1 MSNASTRSVKEA
13 VARGIARRYRQER
26 VFRGLGLAALLLG
39 LGFLAFFFVTLI
51 GNGYTAVLQTRVKLD
66 VRLDPAVIDPEGTRA
81 AEVLRS
87 ADYQRVA
94 RDALGALFPEAT
106 SRNELRSLYRLL
118 SPGAGLELQ
127 RLVMSDPSVI
137 GETRAMWLLADDDVD
152 VLVKGHAPRDVPE
165 ADRRIDDRQLGWLM
179 ALEQQGRVDLQFN
192 RYFFTR
198 GDSRDPELAGIW
210 GATVGS
216 FFMLLVTLALSFPL
230 GVATA
235 IYLEEFAP
243 RNKWTDLI
251 EVNINNLAA
260 VPSIVFGLLGLA
272 LFINVFGLPRSAPVV
287 GGLVLSLM
295 TLPVIIIASR
305 AALTAVPPSIR
316 EAALGLGASKMQM
329 VLHHVLPLAMPG
341 MLTGTIIGM
350 ARALGESAPLLMIGM
365 VAFIVDVPDTPLA
378 PATALPVQVYLWADS
393 PERAFVE
400 RTSAAIVVLMMF
412 LLVMNAAAILLR
424 KRFERRY

>member
-1 MSNASTRSVKEA
+1 MSSPSTRGVKEA
-13 VARGIARRYRQER
+13 VARGIARRYRSER
-26 VFRGLGLAALLLG
+26 LFRALGFGALLVG
-39 LGFLAFFFVTLI
+39 LGFLAFFFYTLI
-51 GNGYTAVLQTRVKLD
+51 GNSYTALQQTRIRLD
-66 VRLDPAVIDPEGTRA
+66 VVLDPAVIDPDARRDPESIRG
-81 AEVLRS
+81 
-87 ADYQRVA
+87 ADYQRLA
-94 RDALGALFPEAT
+94 RDALNALFPEVT
-106 SRNELRSLYRLL
+106 SRADRRELYALL
-118 SPGAGLELQ
+118 SSGAGIELQ
-127 RLVMSDPSVI
+127 RLVMSTPAAI
-137 GETRAMWLLADDDVD
+137 GETRTLWLLADDDVD
-152 VLVKGHAPRDVPE
+152 VLIKGHAPRDVPE
-165 ADRRIDDRQLGWLM
+165 ADRRIDDKQLGWLTT
-179 ALEQQGRVDLQFN
+179 LEDRGLVDLQFN

-243 RNKWTDLI
+243 RNRWTDLI

-365 VAFIVDVPDTPLA
+365 VAFIVDVPDSPLS

-400 RTSAAIVVLMMF
+400 RTSAAIVVLLMF

>member
-1 MSNASTRSVKEA
+1 MSSNPGESVKDV
-13 VARGIARRYRQER
+13 VARGIGRRYRNER
-26 VFRGLGLAALLLG
+26 FFRGLGFGALCIG
-39 LGFLAFFFVTLI
+39 LGFLAFFFYTLI
-51 GNGYTAVLQTRVKLD
+51 ANSYTALRQTRVLLD
-66 VRLDPAVIDPEGTRA
+66 INFDAAVIDPEGNRA
-81 AEVLRS
+81 PDDLAT
-87 ADYQRVA
+87 ADYQRLA
-94 RDALGALFPEAT
+94 RDALYAMFPDIT
-106 SRNELRSLYRLL
+106 SRSERRELNALL
-118 SPGAGLELQ
+118 SPGAGLEL
-127 RLVMSDPSVI
+127 RSLVTGNVAMI
-137 GETRAMWLLADDDVD
+137 GAKQPMWLLVNDDVD
-152 VLVKGHAPRDVPE
+152 VVVKGHVSRDLPE
-165 ADRRIDDRQLGWLM
+165 SQRRLNDRQLRVVL
-179 ALEQQGRVDLQFN
+179 ALEQQGRIEQRFN
-192 RYFFTR
+192 RYFFTN

-210 GATVGS
+210 SATVGS
-216 FFMLLVTLALSFPL
+216 FFMLLVTLVLSFPIA
-230 GVATA
+230 VATA

-243 RNKWTDLI
+243 RNRWTDLI

-272 LFINVFGLPRSAPVV
+272 LFINLFGLPRSAPLV

-365 VAFIVDVPDTPLA
+365 VAFIVDIPKSPLS
-378 PATALPVQVYLWADS
+378 PSTALPVQVYLWADS

-400 RTSAAIVVLMMF
+400 RTSAAIVVLLVF
-412 LLVMNAAAILLR
+412 LLVMNATAILLR

>member
-1 MSNASTRSVKEA
+1 MSSLLSRSVKEA
-13 VARGIARRYRQER
+13 VARGIRRRYLAER
-26 VFRGLGLAALLLG
+26 AFRTVGLMALLIG
-39 LGFLAFFFVTLI
+39 LGFLAFFFYTLI
-51 GNGYTAVLQTRVKLD
+51 GNGYTALEQTRIELTVNLD
-66 VRLDPAVIDPEGTRA
+66 AAIIDPDGARA
-81 AEVLRS
+81 PETLRS
-87 ADYQRVA
+87 ADYQRLA
-94 RDALGALFPEAT
+94 REALGAVFPEVT
-106 SRNELRSLYRLL
+106 SRSDLRALYGLL

-127 RLVMSDPSVI
+127 QLVVTNPAVI
-137 GETRAMWLLADDDVD
+137 GETRTMWLLADDDVD
-152 VLVKGHAPRDVPE
+152 VIVKGPALRDLPE
-165 ADRRIDDRQLGWLM
+165 SDRRMDDRQLGWLT
-179 ALEQQGRVDLQFN
+179 ALEAQGKVDLKFN

-198 GDSRDPELAGIW
+198 GASSDPELAGIW

-216 FFMLLVTLALSFPL
+216 FFMLLVTLGLSFPL

-243 RNKWTDLI
+243 RNRWTDLI

-272 LFINVFGLPRSAPVV
+272 LFINVFGLPRSAPLV

-305 AALTAVPPSIR
+305 AAITAVPPSIR
-316 EAALGLGASKMQM
+316 EAALGVGASKMQV

-365 VAFIVDVPDTPLA
+365 VAFIVDVPDSPLS

-400 RTSAAIVVLMMF
+400 RTSAAIVVLLLF
-412 LLVMNAAAILLR
+412 LLVMNATAILLR

>member
-1 MSNASTRSVKEA
+1 MSNVPGVKEL
-13 VARGIARRYRQER
+13 VARGIGRRYRNER
-26 VFRGLGLAALLLG
+26 LFKAAGLGALMVG
-39 LGFLAFFFVTLI
+39 LGFLAFFFYTLVA
-51 GNGYTAVLQTRVKLD
+51 NGYTALQQTRILLDVKLD
-66 VRLDPAVIDPEGTRA
+66 AAVIDPDNTRDPA
-81 AEVLRS
+81 VRAT
-87 ADYQRVA
+87 ADYQRLV
-94 RDALGALFPEAT
+94 RDAMSALFPDVRA
-106 SRNELRSLYRLL
+106 RAELRDLFALV
-118 SPGAGLELQ
+118 SPGAGLELKEYVASNPEAVGSTISVW
-127 RLVMSDPSVI
+127 LV
-137 GETRAMWLLADDDVD
+137 ADDDVD
-152 VLVKGHAPRDVPE
+152 VLVKGHVSRDLPE
-165 ADRRIDDRQLGWLM
+165 ADRRIDDRQLAWVEK
-179 ALEQQGRVDLQFN
+179 LEQEQRIGLRFN
-192 RYFFTR
+192 RYFFTA

-210 GATVGS
+210 SATVGS
-216 FFMLLVTLALSFPL
+216 FFMLLVTLLLSFPL

-235 IYLEEFAP
+235 MYLEEFAP
-243 RNKWTDLI
+243 RNRWTDLI

-272 LFINVFGLPRSAPVV
+272 LFINAFGLPRSAPLV

-329 VLHHVLPLAMPG
+329 VMHHVLPLAMPG

-365 VAFIVDVPDTPLA
+365 VAFIVDIPESPLD
-378 PATALPVQVYLWADS
+378 PSTALPVQVYLWADS

-400 RTSAAIVVLMMF
+400 RTSAAIIILLLF
-412 LLVMNAAAILLR
+412 LLVMNATAILLR

>member
-1 MSNASTRSVKEA
+1 MSSRSSVSVKEA
-13 VARGIARRYRQER
+13 VARGIARRYLKER
-26 VFRGLGLAALLLG
+26 VFRALGLMALLIG
-39 LGFLAFFFVTLI
+39 LGFLAFFFYTLV
-51 GNGYTAVLQTRVKLD
+51 GNGYTAIRQTRVQLD
-66 VRLDPAVIDPEGTRA
+66 VTLDPAIIDPDATRLP
-81 AEVLRS
+81 ETLRS

-94 RDALGALFPEAT
+94 REALGALFPDVTA
-106 SRNELRSLYRLL
+106 RADLRALYALL
-118 SPGAGLELQ
+118 SPGAGIELQ
-127 RLVMSDPSVI
+127 ELVVNEPNVI
-137 GETRAMWLLADDDVD
+137 GETRTMWLLADDDVD
-152 VLVKGHAPRDVPE
+152 VLVKGHASRDAAE
-165 ADRRIDDRQLGWLM
+165 ADRRIDDRQLRWLT
-179 ALEQQGRVDLQFN
+179 ALEDQGRVDLQFN

-243 RNKWTDLI
+243 RNRWTDLI

-272 LFINVFGLPRSAPVV
+272 LFINLFGLPRSAPLV

-341 MLTGTIIGM
+341 MLTGAIIGM

-365 VAFIVDVPDTPLA
+365 VAFIVDVPDSPLS

-400 RTSAAIVVLMMF
+400 RTSAAIVVLLLF